1 MAKSNSSKGGGK
13 DKKSSKSGI
22 VAGGSSTTKAA
33 AAPTGVNASK
43 KHAATAITQGQQGT
57 DTTADGK
64 NVDLPASQYLYS
76 WVVYGLCVYLTFV
89 ILYNAYKVRMHAIKE
104 YGPVIHEFDP
114 YFNYRATEV
123 RFVITSSVVH
133 QQMFWSSCVR
143 SFPSVVQLLGSY
155 SVVSR

>member
-13 DKKSSKSGI
+13 DKKSSKSGV
-22 VAGGSSTTKAA
+22 VADGSSTTKAA
-33 AAPTGVNASK
+33 AGVNASK
-43 KHAATAITQGQQGT
+43 KHSAAATTTTTQRQQGT
-57 DTTADGK
+57 DTTVDGN
-64 NVDLPASQYLYS
+64 NVDLQASQYLYS